1 MHDTNVELLGSAC
14 EMLAGSILADA
25 PIPEKLEPVP
35 GRSDDTKI
43 PWENMGRK
51 MGTYEKIWKKKGR
64 PPRMVCLLDLNPNY
78 PKQITI
84 NLVNPVT
91 NQLS

>member
-1 MHDTNVELLGSAC
+1 MHDANVELLGSAC

-51 MGTYEKIWKKKGR
+51 MGTYEKIWKKR
-64 PPRMVCLLDLNPNY
+64 EDRLEWCVCWILTPTILNKSP
-78 PKQITI
+78 
-84 NLVNPVT
+84 
-91 NQLS
+91 

>member
-1 MHDTNVELLGSAC
+1 MHDANVELLGSAC

-25 PIPEKLEPVP
+25 PIPEKL
-35 GRSDDTKI
+35 
-43 PWENMGRK
+43 
-51 MGTYEKIWKKKGR
+51 GTYEKIWKKKGR

>member
-1 MHDTNVELLGSAC
+1 MHDANVELLGSAC

-43 PWENMGRK
+43 PWENM
-51 MGTYEKIWKKKGR
+51 KKYGKKR
-64 PPRMVCLLDLNPNY
+64 EDRLEWCVCWILTPTILNKSP
-78 PKQITI
+78 
-84 NLVNPVT
+84 
-91 NQLS
+91 